1 MNKNISISILNSGN
15 ITNLFNDLKD
25 IKDKMKLVKVKEG
38 LFDINIHFDVM
49 DGKFVNNTGVDLKYI
64 KMAKDMGFYTDT
76 HLMVKDP
83 ILDKYIE
90 NAIVNGTD
98 EITIHYEIE
107 SFEETLN
114 YLNIRKNRI
123 LKERNRDLVIGV
135 AIKPDTRIE
144 ELLKYKG
151 LFSKL
156 LIMTVE
162 PGYGG
167 QKYIAEVNDKIKRAR
182 VLFDEHIIQIDGGIN
197 METIEEPLRIG
208 VDSFVMGMYLVKLS
222 KEKLYN
228 KLISLSI
235 KKDIEELPKDI
246 NFDFEKRT
254 LQIVPG
260 GYAQNDELIG
270 INVPNIRKI
279 SNKWYKYINED
290 ILNDYIISNY
300 HEYRRFAIFC
310 LSNLVKQY
318 EKNIQKKLNE
328 KENIKSI
335 SSINDYIEKNIIY
348 INNWDLTD
356 EVAPNITARYLQYLS
371 SDKKRKEKLTE
382 YITSDNLWKKR
393 IGIVSQ
399 LKFAKNGDDKLV
411 LWLIDKV
418 LYDEYHLFQKA
429 SGWVLRELYKNKKD
443 VVVKY
448 LEEKNKQKKL
458 PGILLSY
465 ACEKMTEEEKIL
477 LKK

>member
-15 ITNLFNDLKD
+15 IPNLFNDLKD
-25 IKDKMKLVKVKEG
+25 IKDKLETVKVKDG

-49 DGKFVNNTGVDLKYI
+49 DGKFVNNTGIDLKYI
-64 KMAKDMGFYTDT
+64 KMAKDMGFHTDT

-98 EITIHYEIE
+98 ELTIHYEIE

-114 YLNIRKNRI
+114 YLNIRKNKI
-123 LKERNRDLVIGV
+123 LKERGKKLIIGV
-135 AIKPDTRIE
+135 AIKPNTRVE
-144 ELLKYKG
+144 ELIKYKH

-167 QKYIAEVNDKIKRAR
+167 QKYISEVNEKIKKAR

-222 KEKLYN
+222 KDKLYN

-260 GYAQNDELIG
+260 GYAQNDELVG
-270 INVPNIRKI
+270 INVPNIRKM
-279 SNKWYKYINED
+279 SNKWYKYINNE
-290 ILNDYIISNY
+290 ILNDYITSKY
-300 HEYRRFAIFC
+300 HEYRKFAIIC
-310 LSNLVKQY
+310 LSNLAKKY
-318 EKNIQKKLNE
+318 EKNITKNLNE
-328 KENIKSI
+328 KENILNI
-335 SSINDYIEKNIIY
+335 SSINDYIEANIIY

-371 SDKKRKEKLTE
+371 SDKKRKEKLTQ
-382 YITSDNLWKKR
+382 YINSNNLWEKR

-399 LKFAKNGDDKLV
+399 LRFARNGDDKLV

-418 LYDEYHLFQKA
+418 LYDDYHLFQKA
-429 SGWVLRELYKNKKD
+429 SGWVLRELYKTKKYI
-443 VVVKY
+443 VVKY

-458 PGILLSY
+458 PSILLSY
-465 ACEKMTEEEKIL
+465 ACEKMSVEEKNII
-477 LKK
+477 KK